1 MEFPNRPEYI
11 LVEKASSGSDLIDR
25 MLPGD
30 PGMNRGDLGPF
41 IVITISCLNT
51 VYCQWKKIASCT
63 SRPFPPTSIFCI
75 SIHTHQS

>member
-51 VYCQWKKIASCT
+51 VYC
-63 SRPFPPTSIFCI
+63 R
-75 SIHTHQS
+75 